1 MKIIYIYIDCKVK
14 KKKQELQAN
23 NIINAKKI
31 YMCPKP
37 QLLYIKR

>member
-1 MKIIYIYIDCKVK
+1 MKIIYILTAKLR

-23 NIINAKKI
+23 NIIYAKKI

>member
-1 MKIIYIYIDCKVK
+1 MKIIYIDYKVK
-14 KKKQELQAN
+14 KKKQELKEN
-23 NIINAKKI
+23 TIIYAKKI